1 MNTATR
7 KVVLPNFSSADQVLA
22 AKGRSF
28 HWARRFLSL
37 AHARRATQLYQF
49 CRYIDDLADEAI
61 TPKSAALALAR
72 AAEAIASGRS
82 ADPMLVDAIR
92 LFHECAIPR
101 EIPLM
106 LIQGVMSDLQ
116 TVAIQNTEALLQYCF
131 HVAGT
136 VGLMMSHALDTHHPA
151 AQAHAI
157 DLGMAMQLTNICRD
171 VSADALLRRRYLP
184 TSMLGPLSPEEL
196 VKPDEVVQPLLRR
209 CLHDLLDLADDY
221 YRSADRGLAYLP
233 LRARYAI
240 LVAGRVYG
248 SIGSKLRVQGYDCW
262 SARVVVSKNEKLRVT
277 AGALTC
283 ATVQPWFWRAAP
295 THDHALHTAIAP
307 LLKQIPGY
315 GSA

>member
-7 KVVLPNFSSADQVLA
+7 KVVLPHFSSADQVLA

-28 HWARRFLSL
+28 HWARHFLSST
-37 AHARRATQLYQF
+37 HARRATLLYQF

-61 TPKSAALALAR
+61 SPESAELALAR
-72 AAEAIASGRS
+72 ASEAIRSGRS
-82 ADPMLVDAIR
+82 AEPILADAIS

-106 LIQGVMSDLQ
+106 LIQGVTSDLQ
-116 TVAIQNTEALLQYCF
+116 AVAVQNVDALLQYCF

-151 AQAHAI
+151 AHAHAI

-171 VSADALLRRRYLP
+171 VSADAVLRRRYVP
-184 TSMLGPLSPEEL
+184 ASMLGNIAPEAL
-196 VKPDEVVQPLLRR
+196 IKPDGASQPQIRR
-209 CLHDLLDLADDY
+209 CVESLLALADDY
-221 YRSADRGLAYLP
+221 YRSADDGLAHLP

-248 SIGSKLRVQGYDCW
+248 SIGSKLRDRNCDYW
-262 SARVVVSKNEKLRVT
+262 SERVVVSKNEKLRIT
-277 AGALTC
+277 AGALTS
-283 ATVQPWFWRAAP
+283 AAVHPWFWRATS
-295 THDHALHTAIAP
+295 THDHTLHTAIVP
-307 LLKQIPGY
+307 LLKQIPGF